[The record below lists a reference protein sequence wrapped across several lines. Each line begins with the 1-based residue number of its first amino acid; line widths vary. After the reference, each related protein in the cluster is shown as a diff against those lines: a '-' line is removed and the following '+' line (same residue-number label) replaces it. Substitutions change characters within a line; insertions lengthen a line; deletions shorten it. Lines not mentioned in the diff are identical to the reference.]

1 MVEGGRRGSP
11 RSFPRSLLR
20 VSAGDRVVLAH
31 DGPVLNTA
39 RAFSAA
45 VRQPGETRSPIPR
58 EPWDPR
64 AVSHPRLLAVEFP
77 ALVFKESGSPA
88 TE

>member
-1 MVEGGRRGSP
+1 MRRFSLGIPGDVP
-11 RSFPRSLLR
+11 RRCRAGLLSGLAPAR
-20 VSAGDRVVLAH
+20 GDQKR
-31 DGPVLNTA
+31 PM
-39 RAFSAA
+39 
-45 VRQPGETRSPIPR
+45 PR

-77 ALVFKESGSPA
+77 ALVFKEASSSA